1 MTLQKWLRL
10 QLGITG
16 ILLAGAGIAGP
27 ADYLLTPNIKQG
39 ELEFDANYGVASNKV
54 GARSQVTSVGL
65 GYGVSDRW
73 FSELMLKLKGGAGA
87 DSHYVEWENRFRL
100 TADADAAF
108 VAGFATELE
117 APLQAGAPWELRLG
131 PLLQTR
137 AGRWQWNGNV
147 LFSRAFGA
155 ADEQGVAHATNLGYQ
170 WQARYRGES
179 RLDFGVQGFGEVGAW
194 DRWNTAANQNHRVGP
209 ALFGE
214 IPGGGHDPLKFN
226 AAWLFGVSQA
236 APQHTL
242 RIQLEREL

>member
-54 GARSQVTSVGL
+54 GARSQVASVGL

-131 PLLQTR
+131 SLLQTR
-137 AGRWQWNGNV
+137 AGRWQCV
-147 LFSRAFGA
+147 VQSRIWCGGRAGRGA
-155 ADEQGVAHATNLGYQ
+155 CHQSGLSVAGQ
-170 WQARYRGES
+170 
-179 RLDFGVQGFGEVGAW
+179 
-194 DRWNTAANQNHRVGP
+194 
-209 ALFGE
+209 
-214 IPGGGHDPLKFN
+214 IPGRKPLGFWS
-226 AAWLFGVSQA
+226 AGFWRGRRMGS
-236 APQHTL
+236 
-242 RIQLEREL
+242 LEYRRKSESPRRPRAVRRDTGRRT